1 MDETMAVSRTLI
13 LIDPSNPQGEVGL
26 DVLTPDDRAVTL
38 LVTLGGRSAT
48 SLRDFAAAEDIDV
61 AMAGL
66 IYLDQVAF
74 RLSARTG
81 DIDTVATHSS
91 DAVGEI
97 FHILQQQPVSRVI
110 VPASLPGFEA
120 TGLSKLMRMCPVPV
134 VVAPVVGST
143 SKFPMRRDC
152 ARHAGA

>member
-13 LIDPSNPQGEVGL
+13 LIDPSNPHGEVGL

-38 LVTLGGRSAT
+38 LVTLGGKSAT
-48 SLRDFAAAEDIDV
+48 SLRDFAAAEGIDV
-61 AMAGL
+61 SMAAL
-66 IYLDQVAF
+66 IYLDQVAC
-74 RLSARTG
+74 RLSVRTG

-91 DAVGEI
+91 DAVAEI

-120 TGLSKLMRMCPVPV
+120 AGLSKLMRMCPVPV
-134 VVAPVVGST
+134 VVAPVVAGT
-143 SKFPMRRDC
+143 TKFPV
-152 ARHAGA
+152 AT